1 MLDFLISKVQATNC
15 LFLHASLSCVQF
27 PVHGCLR
34 NTICIGCC
42 GSWETKTGG
51 DWGQPEGR
59 RKGICSI
66 HLGSVL
72 TPSKPRL
79 WKGSSAKAEAGYSGE
94 GEVWVGTLCTA
105 RVCVCTC
112 HGYTYRMSS
121 VRQEHVCCSGNQI
134 NILLWFNFFSLTSRC

>member
-105 RVCVCTC
+105 RVCVPAMGTPIECPQYGRNMC
-112 HGYTYRMSS
+112 AVLVIKLIYCFGL
-121 VRQEHVCCSGNQI
+121 I
-134 NILLWFNFFSLTSRC
+134 FFSY